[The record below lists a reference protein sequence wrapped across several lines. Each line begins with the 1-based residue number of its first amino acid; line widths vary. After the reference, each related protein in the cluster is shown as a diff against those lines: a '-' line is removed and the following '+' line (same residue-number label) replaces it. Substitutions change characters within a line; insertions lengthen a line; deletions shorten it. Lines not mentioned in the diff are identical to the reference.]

1 MSNSID
7 EQRTTFL
14 NVDLDI
20 ISKSR
25 LEPLVAAFGKK
36 VSVLYVGP
44 EGSLHGAHLEL
55 GGPRFAKSAD
65 MAIRALAALVRQLPR
80 KVRRLWNHARVKDFN
95 IGIQAGY
102 KPHSSVFPLN
112 VETISAVA
120 RLGARVVVTV
130 YSPLEVSKTEVRP
143 ENVNKGVQAAQQRVL
158 TASHHQPKRA
168 ARS

>member
-1 MSNSID
+1 MPNSID
-7 EQRTTFL
+7 EEKTTFL

-44 EGSLHGAHLEL
+44 ERSFQVAHLEL

-102 KPHSSVFPLN
+102 KPHSTVFPLN

-143 ENVNKGVQAAQQRVL
+143 ENVNKDVQAAQRVL
-158 TASHHQPKRA
+158 TASRQQRKRA